1 MNSEETLDSI
11 LENTT
16 SIIPSYEIL
25 TKGNWLAEI
34 PIIQNNRSAPG
45 IRNISLEGQTDHGRA
60 TRFIAAHLLILVTV
74 ALKSSFKALFTSP
87 ISIPTFKAIIIL

>member
-45 IRNISLEGQTDHGRA
+45 LSNISLEGQTDHGE
-60 TRFIAAHLLILVTV
+60 
-74 ALKSSFKALFTSP
+74 ALRNVLTYD
-87 ISIPTFKAIIIL
+87 